1 MEEEI
6 KTSRKKGMFAQL
18 EAEEKAVKA
27 ESSLDRARRR
37 AAELR
42 GHIDGVEES
51 TDEFFVPQEIIPE
64 GWTYEWKRKMIF
76 NKEDPSYA
84 VQLSREGWEAVPL
97 NRCKR
102 HRAMMP
108 ANWDGS
114 TIERHGMQL
123 MERPAEITQEYRNM
137 EIRRARAQVRQK
149 EEQLAAAPDG
159 TLTRDDPR
167 VSPKIRTSYSP
178 VEIPND

>member
-1 MEEEI
+1 MA
-6 KTSRKKGMFAQL
+6 KRSMFPEL
-18 EAEEKAVKA
+18 EAEEAASKT
-27 ESSLDRARRR
+27 ESSLERAKRR

-42 GHIDGVEES
+42 GHIDSVEDS
-51 TDEFFVPQEIIPE
+51 TDEFFVPPEIVPD
-64 GWTYEWKRKMIF
+64 GWTYEWKRKMVF

-108 ANWDGS
+108 QGWEGE

-123 MERPAEITQEYRNM
+123 MERPAEITQEYRKL

-149 EEQLAAAPDG
+149 EEQLSATPEG

-167 VSPKIRTSYSP
+167 VSPRIKKGYSP
-178 VEIPND
+178 VEIPNE